1 MQSKTILFNQIM
13 DLIIIK
19 KNQTQ
24 LSFRK
29 WIFLRTIL
37 KIYLWVDHG
46 ISMQI
51 YISTSTIINLRGN
64 LLCPLNI
71 CNKRFKNS
79 RHFVYFFATYTFCT
93 FFFFKSFMNLA
104 KTRALLTSH
113 RVYRVLFHSN
123 RASSFAPTPPDGDTY
138 TRPRI
143 LHGGA
148 IRKFVTLKN

>member
-1 MQSKTILFNQIM
+1 MQSKTIFFNQMM
-13 DLIIIK
+13 DLRSWK

-24 LSFRK
+24 LSIHKR
-29 WIFLRTIL
+29 ISLQIIL

-51 YISTSTIINLRGN
+51 YTFTNTIIDLRGS
-64 LLCPLNI
+64 LLYPLSI
-71 CNKRFKNS
+71 CNERFKKS
-79 RHFVYFFATYTFCT
+79 RHFAYFFTSYTFCT
-93 FFFFKSFMNLA
+93 FCFFESLMNLP
-104 KTRALLTSH
+104 KIRGLLTSH

-123 RASSFAPTPPDGDTY
+123 RASSFAPPPPDGGTY
-138 TRPRI
+138 TGPGI